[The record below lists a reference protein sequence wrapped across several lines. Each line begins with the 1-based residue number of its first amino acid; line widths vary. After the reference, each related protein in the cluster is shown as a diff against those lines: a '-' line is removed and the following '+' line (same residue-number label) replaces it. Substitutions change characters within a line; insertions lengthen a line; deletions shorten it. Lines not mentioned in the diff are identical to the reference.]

1 VSRAHTLGRVWLA
14 AAALAAGA
22 IAGLH
27 GVDAAAGWAACVGA
41 IGGLALR
48 RRPLVRAAAIAIAA
62 FGLGAISGAAEVQRV
77 APARALAVNVPHCDL
92 NGRVLEH
99 AGGLG
104 TLIALDV
111 LRCEGYPPIENAGV
125 AVADLSRADPG
136 ARVRM
141 TGWIVPL
148 GTDSFDAARRRL
160 GADAAFDAREIEV
173 GSVDGPFNKA
183 AAGFRGSLRKATSS
197 LGADRASLTRGL
209 SIGDTTDMPPRLEE
223 DLRRAGLTH
232 LVAVS
237 GSNVAIV
244 LTVVTF
250 VVRRLGAGTRFTVGL
265 CALGF
270 YVLVVGPEPSVLRAA
285 VMGGI
290 ALAALT
296 YGRRSEPLHALGLAL
311 MAVVAVRPGLAL
323 SVGLHLSAA
332 ATAGIVLWAER
343 LTRWLAPLPSV
354 VTVPLAVTLAAQIA
368 VAPILALVFGQLS
381 LTAPLANLLAAP
393 AVAPATVLA
402 LTAGAAGLA
411 FPGTAAVLAQIA
423 GWFAWLI
430 AVVGHRLGGGT
441 WSAIEVPAIAG
452 WVLAGA
458 VVMMAVVGLRARDDA

>member
-1 VSRAHTLGRVWLA
+1 VSRAHTLGRVWVA
-14 AAALAAGA
+14 AAALAGGA

-27 GVDAAAGWAACVGA
+27 VVDAAAGWAVCVVA
-41 IGGLALR
+41 VGGLALR
-48 RRPLVRAAAIAIAA
+48 RRPLVRATAIATAA
-62 FGLGAISGAAEVQRV
+62 FGMGAISGAAEAHRD
-77 APARALAVNVPHCDL
+77 APARSLAMSVPHCDVS
-92 NGRVLEH
+92 GRVLEH

-104 TLIALDV
+104 TLVALDV
-111 LRCEGYPPIENAGV
+111 LRCEGFPRIENAGV
-125 AVADLSRADPG
+125 AVADLNRADPG

-148 GTDSFDAARRRL
+148 GDDSFDAARRRL
-160 GADAAFDAREIEV
+160 GADAAFDAREVEL
-173 GSVDGPFNKA
+173 GSVGGLLNKA
-183 AAGFRGSLRKATSS
+183 AAGFRGSLREATSS
-197 LGADRASLTRGL
+197 LGPDRASLTRGL
-209 SIGDTTDMPPRLEE
+209 SIGDTTDMPPSLEE
-223 DLRRAGLTH
+223 ELRRAGLTH

-250 VVRRLGAGTRFTVGL
+250 AVRRLGAGTRFAAGL
-265 CALGF
+265 CALSF
-270 YVLVVGPEPSVLRAA
+270 YVIVVGPEPSVLRAA

-343 LTRWLAPLPSV
+343 LTRWLAPLPPV
-354 VTVPLAVTLAAQIA
+354 VTAPLAVTLAAQIA

-393 AVAPATVLA
+393 AVAPTTVLA
-402 LTAGAAGLA
+402 LAAGAAGLA
-411 FPGTAAVLAQIA
+411 LPEMAAVLARIA
-423 GWFAWLI
+423 GWFAWWI
-430 AVVGHRLGGGT
+430 AAVGHRLGGGT
-441 WSAIEVPAIAG
+441 WSAIEVPAPVG
-452 WVLAGA
+452 WVLAVA
-458 VVMMAVVGLRARDDA
+458 VVMVAVVGLRARAGA

>member
-1 VSRAHTLGRVWLA
+1 VSRARTLGRVWVA

-27 GVDAAAGWAACVGA
+27 GVDAAAGLGACVGA

-48 RRPLVRAAAIAIAA
+48 RRPFVRATAVATAA
-62 FGLGAISGAAEVQRV
+62 FGLGAISGAADAHRD
-77 APARALAVNVPHCDL
+77 APARALAVNVPDCDVS
-92 NGRVLEH
+92 GRVLEQ

-104 TLIALDV
+104 TLVALDV
-111 LRCEGYPPIENAGV
+111 LRCEAHPPIEHAGV
-125 AVADLSRADPG
+125 AVTDLSRADPG
-136 ARVRM
+136 ARVQM

-148 GTDSFDAARRRL
+148 GDDSFDEARRRL
-160 GADAAFDAREIEV
+160 GADVAFDAREIEL
-173 GSVDGPFNKA
+173 GSVDGLFNKA

-209 SIGDTTDMPPRLEE
+209 SIGDTRDMPPPLEE

-250 VVRRLGAGTRFTVGL
+250 AVRRLGAGPRFTVGL
-265 CALGF
+265 CALSF
-270 YVLVVGPEPSVLRAA
+270 YVVVVGPEPSVLRAA

-354 VTVPLAVTLAAQIA
+354 VTAPLAVTLAAQVA

-402 LTAGAAGLA
+402 LAAGVVGLA
-411 FPGTAAVLAQIA
+411 LPGTAALLARIA
-423 GWFAWLI
+423 GWFAWWI
-430 AVVGHRLGGGT
+430 AAVGHRLGGGT
-441 WSAIEVPAIAG
+441 WSAIEAPAPAG
-452 WVLAGA
+452 WVLAVA
-458 VVMMAVVGLRARDDA
+458 VLVVAAVGLRTRDGA